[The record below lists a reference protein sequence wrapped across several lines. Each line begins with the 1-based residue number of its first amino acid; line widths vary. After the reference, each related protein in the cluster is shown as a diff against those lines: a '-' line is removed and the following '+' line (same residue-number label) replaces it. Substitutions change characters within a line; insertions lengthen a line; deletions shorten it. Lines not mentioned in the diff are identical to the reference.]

1 MRRLNAGKKNETWTC
16 PSGGWSDFGMFAGQ
30 CGSEIRSACPY
41 NFEPAGFHTTPSRY
55 GNVQLGS
62 NGHGLMGNPATVA
75 AIAARDASP
84 DGSAAAATRA
94 ATEQTGCDRR
104 CTWCE

>member
-1 MRRLNAGKKNETWTC
+1 MRRLNAAKEYEPWTC
-16 PSGGWSDFGMFAGQ
+16 ASGVWSDFGMSAGQ
-30 CGSEIRSACPY
+30 CGSEIRSAYPFT
-41 NFEPAGFHTTPSRY
+41 FEPAGFHTTPSRY

-75 AIAARDASP
+75 AFAARDASP
-84 DGSAAAATRA
+84 DGSAAATGA

-104 CTWCE
+104 CTCCE